1 MGKRGIVAVLAM
13 TGVVLSFGC
22 VLRGPAGIK
31 NQVERTGGRSYQR
44 EFGITVGRTGMA
56 IARWAARIGEEDET
70 AHLLRGVNKVQVGI
84 YERIDDGPG
93 TGRPV
98 RASDFRGYNPI
109 VQVRKEGE
117 TVMVLALEKN
127 ETIRKLLVVVD
138 SGDELV
144 IVRLRGNLEHII
156 EDSIR
161 LGLEQG
167 GRDELADPVV
177 EEYRRHNAEPQ
188 PVFL

>member
-1 MGKRGIVAVLAM
+1 MGKRGIIAILALA
-13 TGVVLSFGC
+13 GAILSCGC

-31 NQVERTGGRSYQR
+31 NQVERSGGRTYHR
-44 EFGITVGRTGMA
+44 EFGITVGRTGLA
-56 IARWAARIGEEDET
+56 ITRWAIRIGEEEEA

-84 YERIDDGPG
+84 YELIDDGPG

-98 RASDFRGYNPI
+98 HASDFRPYNPI
-109 VQVRKEGE
+109 VEVREEGE
-117 TVMVLALEKN
+117 TVMVLALEKD

-138 SGDELV
+138 SDDELI
-144 IVRLRGNLEHII
+144 IVRLRGNLESII

-177 EEYRRHNAEPQ
+177 EEYRRQNASPSS
-188 PVFL
+188 VFL